1 MITTGIPHSTGWVCV
16 VGVAECAVAAREE
29 DRGRA
34 PPDVA
39 QRDVGD
45 AIAVEVTGIALCAAR
60 VPGAA
65 RWVAGVA
72 IGERAIAIREEDRG
86 RAPGLV
92 AQRDIGLAVA
102 VEVAD
107 DRLRAGRVPRA
118 AGRVAD
124 VGVAERAVAVG
135 EERRRRAPAVVAQ
148 RDVGL
153 ALAVEVADQGLRAV
167 LVPHAAGGVARVAVR
182 ERPVAVGQEHRR
194 GALAVVAQ
202 RDVGLAVAVEVADQ
216 DLRAGGVPY
225 PARRVGHVGVA
236 ERAVAVGEED
246 RRRAP
251 AGVAQREVGLA
262 VAVEVADDD
271 LGAGGA
277 PRPARWIAGVG

>member
-45 AIAVEVTGIALCAAR
+45 AIAVEVTGIELCAAG

-86 RAPGLV
+86 LAPGLV

-135 EERRRRAPAVVAQ
+135 EERRRGAP
-148 RDVGL
+148 
-153 ALAVEVADQGLRAV
+153 
-167 LVPHAAGGVARVAVR
+167 
-182 ERPVAVGQEHRR
+182 
-194 GALAVVAQ
+194 AVVAQ

-246 RRRAP
+246 RRRA
-251 AGVAQREVGLA
+251 
-262 VAVEVADDD
+262 
-271 LGAGGA
+271 
-277 PRPARWIAGVG
+277 

>member
-45 AIAVEVTGIALCAAR
+45 AIAVEVTGIELCAAG

-107 DRLRAGRVPRA
+107 RVR
-118 AGRVAD
+118 
-124 VGVAERAVAVG
+124 RAV
-135 EERRRRAPAVVAQ
+135 P
-148 RDVGL
+148 
-153 ALAVEVADQGLRAV
+153 
-167 LVPHAAGGVARVAVR
+167 VPHAAGGVARVVLR
-182 ERPVAVGQEHRR
+182 ERPVPVGRNT
-194 GALAVVAQ
+194 GVVPQ
-202 RDVGLAVAVEVADQ
+202 
-216 DLRAGGVPY
+216 PS
-225 PARRVGHVGVA
+225 
-236 ERAVAVGEED
+236 
-246 RRRAP
+246 
-251 AGVAQREVGLA
+251 
-262 VAVEVADDD
+262 
-271 LGAGGA
+271 
-277 PRPARWIAGVG
+277 